1 VDYAVKKVLL
11 TGSQHVQDRAV
22 REAMCLAK
30 LDHPN
35 VVRYHQVWKEEVE
48 ESALEQ
54 FLDSSDEED
63 SSSLSLSRPTASRT
77 HQSSSVRPS
86 RSECGGALPARAVL
100 YIQMQLCENTLREW
114 MQTPGRDGSIGVN
127 RGYFVQVLQG
137 LAHIHQASLI
147 HRDLTPN
154 NVFITH
160 DKTFKIGDFGLSRE
174 MTDADS
180 LAAPLDPEH
189 GAAQD
194 ALLQSVSRGV
204 GTSLYMS
211 PEQRG
216 CCKVDYKADVYSAG
230 VILLELCYPVR
241 TWRPVP
247 HVLARP
253 HADPLLCSQMS
264 THMERVVVLSALQ
277 RRELPRSLAGTAV
290 GLLILRLTAD
300 SAAARP
306 TVAALLSDELLSG

>member
-1 VDYAVKKVLL
+1 MYIELQRL
-11 TGSQHVQDRAV
+11 
-22 REAMCLAK
+22 
-30 LDHPN
+30 
-35 VVRYHQVWKEEVE
+35 VE

-180 LAAPLDPEH
+180 LAAPLDP
-189 GAAQD
+189 
-194 ALLQSVSRGV
+194 V
-204 GTSLYMS
+204 TS
-211 PEQRG
+211 G
-216 CCKVDYKADVYSAG
+216 CLPPPAPTPHPRDSCPRPQSAG
-230 VILLELCYPVR
+230 TRGGPGCTAAKR
-241 TWRPVP
+241 
-247 HVLARP
+247 
-253 HADPLLCSQMS
+253 
-264 THMERVVVLSALQ
+264 
-277 RRELPRSLAGTAV
+277 LPRRRHQPVHESRTARM
-290 GLLILRLTAD
+290 L
-300 SAAARP
+300 
-306 TVAALLSDELLSG
+306 

>member
-1 VDYAVKKVLL
+1 MW
-11 TGSQHVQDRAV
+11 G
-22 REAMCLAK
+22 
-30 LDHPN
+30 
-35 VVRYHQVWKEEVE
+35 
-48 ESALEQ
+48 
-54 FLDSSDEED
+54 
-63 SSSLSLSRPTASRT
+63 
-77 HQSSSVRPS
+77 
-86 RSECGGALPARAVL
+86 
-100 YIQMQLCENTLREW
+100 
-114 MQTPGRDGSIGVN
+114 TP
-127 RGYFVQVLQG
+127 
-137 LAHIHQASLI
+137 
-147 HRDLTPN
+147 
-154 NVFITH
+154 
-160 DKTFKIGDFGLSRE
+160 
-174 MTDADS
+174 
-180 LAAPLDPEH
+180 
-189 GAAQD
+189 
-194 ALLQSVSRGV
+194 
-204 GTSLYMS
+204 LYMS

-241 TWRPVP
+241 TWCPVP

>member
-1 VDYAVKKVLL
+1 
-11 TGSQHVQDRAV
+11 
-22 REAMCLAK
+22 
-30 LDHPN
+30 
-35 VVRYHQVWKEEVE
+35 
-48 ESALEQ
+48 
-54 FLDSSDEED
+54 
-63 SSSLSLSRPTASRT
+63 
-77 HQSSSVRPS
+77 
-86 RSECGGALPARAVL
+86 
-100 YIQMQLCENTLREW
+100 MQLCENTLREW

-230 VILLELCYPVR
+230 VILLELCYP
-241 TWRPVP
+241 
-247 HVLARP
+247 
-253 HADPLLCSQMS
+253 MS